1 MSGLEICLVIIGLI
15 LVVCSFLFSEH
26 VSSGE
31 NRNGA
36 PGVSVAAVTEEI
48 VKREVEAEVANI
60 IDDRLNELEIRIE
73 KLTAEKIMAMGEFS
87 DDIQRRISQN
97 HEEVMFLY
105 NMLNDKEDIIKNTV
119 RDIENVKKSVK
130 KMAVESDTVDG
141 IEKNNSEKTKKQ
153 TSNTV
158 ATTTTTVDDAV
169 DSDNK
174 VISFTNKNNDKTDKK
189 DINILKPAE
198 QAKKLAETALS
209 QNERDKTKRKN
220 KLNNNNKK
228 ILDLYSQGKT
238 SVDIAR
244 ELGIGI
250 GEVRLVIDLFNSR

>member
-31 NRNGA
+31 AGNGITS
-36 PGVSVAAVTEEI
+36 VNVAAVTEEI

-60 IDDRLNELEIRIE
+60 IDDRLNEMEIKIE
-73 KLTAEKIMAMGEFS
+73 KLTAEKLMAMGEFS
-87 DDIQRRISQN
+87 DDIQKRISQN

-105 NMLNDKEDIIKNTV
+105 NMLNDKEDVIKNTV
-119 RDIENVKKSVK
+119 RDIENVKKSVR
-130 KMAVESDTVDG
+130 KMTVENDKTDSVA
-141 IEKNNSEKTKKQ
+141 ENKSEKTKKQ
-153 TSNTV
+153 ASTITV
-158 ATTTTTVDDAV
+158 STNVTNNEKENLSLDKNDEKVNRE
-169 DSDNK
+169 DSK
-174 VISFTNKNNDKTDKK
+174 IF
-189 DINILKPAE
+189 KPAE

-209 QNERDKTKRKN
+209 QSERDKTKIKN